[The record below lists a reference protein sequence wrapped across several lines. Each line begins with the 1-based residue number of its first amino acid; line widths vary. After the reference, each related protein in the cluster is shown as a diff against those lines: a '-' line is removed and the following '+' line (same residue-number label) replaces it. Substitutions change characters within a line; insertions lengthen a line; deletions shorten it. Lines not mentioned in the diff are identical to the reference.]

1 MIRIFDETRP
11 TAKFTPAELLEMH
24 RRGVPLV
31 AFEGKMGD
39 GINLKAHDLGNGH
52 IEVTGA
58 APTAWVELE
67 WTPLALEMYLE
78 TVIKHRE
85 EHAEELREKSLT
97 IAANRAKS
105 KVRKLCK
112 AMGADTML
120 TLTYRANEGSVQ
132 QAKKDLKEFVR
143 RLRRVMP
150 HFRAV
155 AVYETQKRG
164 AIHWH
169 IATANVPVSFVQRN
183 ASGLPCKVK
192 SFDVIRAIWRSVTGE
207 RQGNIDIARRKASS
221 TRSPAQIA
229 AYIAKYIVKAFREG
243 EAFSNRYSAFGAPDM
258 PRPVD
263 MGHFPTPLA
272 AWTAAYACLLDAQD
286 VVLERLSRW
295 KDWFV
300 LYGEAPQKGA
310 GAPPARRGLV

>member
-11 TAKFTPAELLEMH
+11 TAKYTPAELLDMH
-24 RRGVPLV
+24 RRGIPLV

-39 GINLKAHDLGNGH
+39 GINVKAHDLGNGH

-58 APTAWVELE
+58 APTKWEELE
-67 WTPLALEMYLE
+67 WSPLALEMYLE

-85 EHAEELREKSLT
+85 ENADELREKSLT

-192 SFDVIRAIWRSVTGE
+192 SFEVIRSIWRSVTGT

-258 PRPVD
+258 PKPVNL
-263 MGHFPTPLA
+263 GHFPTPLA
-272 AWTAAYACLLDAQD
+272 AWTAAYSCLLDAQD
-286 VVLERLSRW
+286 VVLERLSHW

-300 LYGEAPQKGA
+300 LHGELPAKKKRPLGA
-310 GAPPARRGLV
+310 S

>member
-11 TAKFTPAELLEMH
+11 TTKFTPAELLDMH
-24 RRGVPLV
+24 RQGIPLV

-39 GINLKAHDLGNGH
+39 GIDLKAHDLGNGH
-52 IEVTGA
+52 IEISGA
-58 APTAWVELE
+58 APTKWVELE
-67 WTPLALEMYLE
+67 WSPMALEMYLE
-78 TVIKHRE
+78 CVIKHRE
-85 EHAEELREKSLT
+85 DHADELREKSLT

-120 TLTYRANEGSVQ
+120 TLTYRANESSVQ

-150 HFRAV
+150 TFRAV

-169 IATANVPVSFVQRN
+169 IATANVPTSFTRPG
-183 ASGLPCKVK
+183 AHGLLCKVK
-192 SFDVIRAIWRSVTGE
+192 SFDVIRSIWRSVTGT

-229 AYIAKYIVKAFREG
+229 AYIAKYIVKAFRDG

-258 PRPVD
+258 PKPIR
-263 MGHFPTPLA
+263 MGHFRTALDG
-272 AWTAAYACLLDAQD
+272 WEAAYSCLLDAHD
-286 VVLERLSRW
+286 VVLERLSKW

-300 LYGEAPQKGA
+300 LHGEL
-310 GAPPARRGLV
+310 PAKKKRPVGR